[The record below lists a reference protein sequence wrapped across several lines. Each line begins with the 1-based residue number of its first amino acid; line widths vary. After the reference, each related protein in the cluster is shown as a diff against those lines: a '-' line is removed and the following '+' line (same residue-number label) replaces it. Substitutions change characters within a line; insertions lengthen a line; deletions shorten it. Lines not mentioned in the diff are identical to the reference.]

1 MTDGIMARNVVG
13 RGLLARALPMR
24 YPVKEGKRPNLRSTT
39 ASEFTT
45 ANYSLGNT
53 FISTTAVK
61 YITNSIVIHDRSFYI
76 S

>member
-1 MTDGIMARNVVG
+1 MASWPGTSSAEAFERE
-13 RGLLARALPMR
+13 R
-24 YPVKEGKRPNLRSTT
+24 YQCVTPVKEGKRPNLRSTT

-45 ANYSLGNT
+45 ASYSLGNT